1 MNTLIMIGQ
10 LIFGLSILVLLHELG
25 HYLAARAFKIRV
37 EKFYLFFDAWNIKL
51 FSFKKGDTEYGIGW
65 LPLGGYVK
73 IAGMIDESL
82 DKNQLA
88 LEPRPWE
95 FRSKPAW
102 QRLIVMIAG
111 VVLNLI
117 LGIIIFSFIL
127 FHYEKN
133 YLPLSEV
140 NKDGVYATTTGQH
153 LGFESGDKII
163 SINGD
168 PVERFKD
175 AQSLL
180 LLFGS
185 QVEVERLGE
194 RVTIDIPENA
204 YKKEANSLRL
214 RFIEPLNYSFSIDSV
229 LPGLPASLA
238 GLRKGDKILEIDSL
252 PILSYGQFK
261 EIISSSAG
269 KTINVTLL
277 RGDDSVQTILAVDT
291 LGLIGVLATMPY
303 KEKHYTL
310 WQSFAYGF
318 SDAMDMLFINVKGLG
333 KVLSGEEKATD
344 SIQGP
349 IGIARIYG
357 AEWIWSKFWYITGLL
372 SLILAFMN
380 ILPIPAL
387 DGGHVLFLLVEIVS
401 RRKPSDKF
409 LEYAQIAGMIILLA
423 IMAFA
428 IGNDIIKLLK

>member
-25 HYLAARAFKIRV
+25 HFLAARAFKIRV
-37 EKFYLFFDAWNIKL
+37 EKFYLFFDAWNFKL

-82 DKNQLA
+82 DKSQLA
-88 LEPRPWE
+88 QEPQPWE

-111 VVLNLI
+111 VVVNLI

-140 NKDGVYATTTGQH
+140 NRDGIYATATGQH
-153 LGFESGDKII
+153 LGFASGDKII
-163 SINGD
+163 SINGE

-175 AQSLL
+175 AQSVK

-185 QVEVERLGE
+185 RVEVERKGE
-194 RVTIDIPENA
+194 HITIQIPENA
-204 YKKEANSLRL
+204 YKKEVKSMRL
-214 RFIEPLNYSFSIDSV
+214 RFIEPLNYSFSLDSV
-229 LPGLPASLA
+229 LPNLPASRA
-238 GLRKGDKILEIDSL
+238 GLRKGDKILGIDTI
-252 PILSYGQFK
+252 PITTYGQFK
-261 EIISSSAG
+261 EIITASAG
-269 KTINVTLL
+269 KTLNIAIL
-277 RGDDSVQTILAVDT
+277 RGNDTIHTNLTVDT
-291 LGLIGVLATMPY
+291 LGLIGILATIPY
-303 KEKHYTL
+303 HEKHYTA
-310 WQSFAYGF
+310 WQSLSYGF
-318 SDAMDMLFINVKGLG
+318 SDAMDMLYINIKGLG
-333 KVLSGEEKATD
+333 KVLSGEEKATE

-372 SLILAFMN
+372 SLVLAFMN

-387 DGGHVLFLLVEIVS
+387 DGGHVLFLLVEIVT

-409 LEYAQIAGMIILLA
+409 LEYAQIAGMVILLA

-428 IGNDIIKLLK
+428 IGNDIVKLFK